1 MAQPN
6 KIRAKYNN
14 GVITPLDK
22 LNLPDGQ
29 ELELEFKVLPS
40 ATSELSKEEKKDLI
54 QKMRGS
60 MKGTWGS
67 TVKEID
73 ACIRSERESWDRK
86 L

>member
-1 MAQPN
+1 MATN
-6 KIRAKYNN
+6 KIRAKYTN

-29 ELELEFKVLPS
+29 EFELEFKVLPS

-67 TVKEID
+67 SVEEID
-73 ACIRSERESWDRK
+73 AYLKSERKAWDRG